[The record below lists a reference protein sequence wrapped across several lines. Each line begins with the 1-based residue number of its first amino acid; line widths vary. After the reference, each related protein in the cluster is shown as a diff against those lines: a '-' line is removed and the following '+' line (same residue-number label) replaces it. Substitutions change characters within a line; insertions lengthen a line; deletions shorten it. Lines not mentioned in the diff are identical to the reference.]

1 MGVKDKIRGAAINA
15 FLGDP
20 GTKTRRRVHAIGRV
34 MSRAGRRVTF
44 FHRVDDPHSQLLAQ
58 ALPSFLAHHDVELEL
73 VVVPPPAAD
82 ADPEPQLREAYAP
95 RDAALVARYFD
106 VDFPNP
112 WEIPEASRVRRANAV
127 LLLDR
132 PVAEQLEAARLIG
145 HALFSGDG
153 ESLSALVDTYG
164 AVPGHQVRPALEANY
179 DRLRGAGHYQG
190 GMLAYGG
197 EWYWGVDRLAYLEAR
212 LVGEGLPEAHPTLR
226 RRETALPGSPAL
238 TADSARELELFYS
251 FRSPYSYIALAAVR
265 ELCERQ
271 RVALRVRPV
280 LPMVMRGLPVPTTK
294 RMYIV
299 KDAKREADR
308 LGVPFGRICDPVGV
322 GVERCL
328 AVFPYA
334 DSVGKGLAFLEAA
347 GRAVWAEAV
356 DVARDEGLE
365 AVVAAAGLDW
375 AEAQLALADES
386 WRDLA
391 EDNRRALLEMGL
403 WGVPTF
409 RLGTLSTWGQDRIF
423 ALDAALSAALEHR
436 FI

>member
-15 FLGDP
+15 FLGDA
-20 GTKTRRRVHAIGRV
+20 GTKTRRRMHSIGRV
-34 MSRAGRRVTF
+34 LSRAARRVTF

-58 ALPSFLAHHDVELEL
+58 VLPTFLAQHELEVEL

-82 ADPEPQLREAYAP
+82 ADPEPLLREAHAP
-95 RDAALVARYFD
+95 QDAALVARHYD
-106 VDFPNP
+106 VDFPSP
-112 WEIPEASRVRRANAV
+112 WELPEASRVRRANAV

-132 PVAEQLEAARLIG
+132 PIAEQLEAARLIG

-153 ESLSALVDTYG
+153 EALSSLVDTYG

-190 GMLAYGG
+190 GMLSYGG
-197 EWYWGVDRLAYLEAR
+197 EWYWGVDRIAYLEAR
-212 LVGEGLPEAHPTLR
+212 LEAEGLPEAQPALR
-226 RRETALPGSPAL
+226 RRSTPRPGTVTLAPDA
-238 TADSARELELFYS
+238 ARELELFYS

-265 ELCERQ
+265 ELCERR

-280 LPMVMRGLPVPTTK
+280 LPMVMRGLPVPMTK

-334 DSVGKGLAFLEAA
+334 DAVGKALPFLEAA
-347 GRAVWAEAV
+347 GRGIWAEAR
-356 DVARDEGLE
+356 DVATDEGLE
-365 AVVAAAGLDW
+365 AIVTAAGLDW
-375 AEAQLALADES
+375 SEAQLRLADDS
-386 WRDLA
+386 WRVA
-391 EDNRRALLEMGL
+391 TEENRRALLELGL
-403 WGVPTF
+403 WGVPSF
-409 RLGTLSTWGQDRIF
+409 RLGELSTWGQDRIF
-423 ALDAALSAALEHR
+423 ALDAVLGD
-436 FI
+436 